1 MSEWFS
7 TYQTFTCAN
16 STAEALYYMFDV
28 KFYVLC
34 EICYVL
40 TIKTSERL
48 NIFHTSFY
56 CFYLTLNMY
65 IFAGHSLPYG
75 ISDGDL

>member
-1 MSEWFS
+1 M
-7 TYQTFTCAN
+7 C
-16 STAEALYYMFDV
+16 DV

-34 EICYVL
+34 EICLNL

-56 CFYLTLNMY
+56 CFYLTLSIN
-65 IFAGHSLPYG
+65 IFDGHRLPYD